1 MFWTTLFSFAALAE
15 AAPQFGGGFG
25 GVTMLRFGCPNVVI
39 DRLDPLVNPGVI
51 PSAHVHQIVGGDGFN
66 ASMTTGDVAETA
78 QCTTCQFSEDF
89 SNYWTANLYFKARNG
104 SYKRVPQ
111 LGHALQF
118 NDQFSTQTQGGILVY
133 YVSAQPGQ
141 ITAFKPGFRML
152 SGDAMM
158 RSRPDTKLKRQNC
171 YRCYTGPNYGGDTGA
186 PCMDDRFAPTL
197 LTAFWHLWK
206 LIINTVS
213 TLRLCLPSHAQV
225 VSDPTFFSQRKL
237 PTTVGHP
244 VRSDIDSGFSCW
256 DGKNLDS
263 PNHQDHV
270 AYPTTGPANFLS
282 LGGSCPS
289 THPIRIPQLM
299 YEVVWDTTKFND
311 QSQWPTDGSQPFYLS
326 TGDNTGYG
334 QHGDYV
340 FGWKDDSL
348 QKAMDTSGCMGAR
361 CASLLTQD
369 INNAKQC
376 SVKKVVAEDEDGWL
390 DELPGISMPMAM

>member
-1 MFWTTLFSFAALAE
+1 MFWTSLLSLAALAE

-39 DRLDPLVNPGVI
+39 DRLDPLVNPGSI
-51 PSAHVHQIVGGDGFN
+51 PSSHVHQIVGGNAFN
-66 ASMTTGDVAETA
+66 ASMTTGDVSKAAT
-78 QCTTCQFSEDF
+78 CTTCQFSEDF

-152 SGDAMM
+152 SGDAMA
-158 RSRPDTKLKRQNC
+158 RSRSDTKLKRQNC
-171 YRCYTGPNYGGDTGA
+171 FRCYTGPNYGGDVGA
-186 PCMDDRFAPTL
+186 PCMDDNVDSEALPNKVCPGGIRSNILFPT
-197 LTAFWHLWK
+197 
-206 LIINTVS
+206 
-213 TLRLCLPSHAQV
+213 
-225 VSDPTFFSQRKL
+225 
-237 PTTVGHP
+237 
-244 VRSDIDSGFSCW
+244 CW

-270 AYPTTGPANFLS
+270 TYPTTGPANFLS

-289 THPIRIPQLM
+289 THPVRIPQLM

-311 QSQWPTDGSQPFYLS
+311 KSQWPEDGSQPFYLS

-334 QHGDYV
+334 QHADYV

-361 CASLLTQD
+361 CATLQTQN
-369 INNAKQC
+369 INTAREC
-376 SVKKVVAEDEDGWL
+376 SVKKVVSEDEDGWL
-390 DELPGISMPMAM
+390 PELPGINMPMV